1 MRPRTCL
8 QKYPEVVEAMKK
20 KLADY
25 VNNGRSTPG
34 VPVLNDTGGKSWAEL
49 WPLKDYLNEVSL
61 AEMGTSTPEKVKPQ
75 QKKEQAKL
83 EEQRPTTE
91 EVKAARKAARK
102 ARKANASNSK

>member
-1 MRPRTCL
+1 
-8 QKYPEVVEAMKK
+8 MKK
-20 KLADY
+20 QLADY

-34 VPVLNDTGGKSWAEL
+34 MPVVNDAGGKSWAEL

-61 AEMGTSTPEKVKPQ
+61 TEMGTSTPEKAKLQ

-102 ARKANASNSK
+102 AQKTNASNSK